1 LGSKLNEQEYKKV
14 IDTVRAVYDLDLDY
28 YKPGQMI
35 RRLSGFL
42 TRVGAKNVDDFCE
55 LIKTNDEVKDKVLDF
70 MTINVTEFFRDSKH
84 FETLQK
90 QVLPEILEKNS
101 APRIWSAGS
110 SRGAEAYSV
119 AMMINE
125 INPKSKAVITGSD
138 LDYRVLNTARNGGPY
153 PDAEVKNIPAI
164 LRSKYMEKTSDGI
177 FVKPEIRSKVTFK
190 RQNLLTDRFDSNF
203 DLIMCRNVV
212 IYFSDDA
219 KDQLNTKFSK
229 ALKKDGVLFIG
240 GTETILSPKSYDLDR
255 MTAAFYRK
263 SNGSQGL
270 KQAA

>member
-1 LGSKLNEQEYKKV
+1 
-14 IDTVRAVYDLDLDY
+14 
-28 YKPGQMI
+28 
-35 RRLSGFL
+35 
-42 TRVGAKNVDDFCE
+42 
-55 LIKTNDEVKDKVLDF
+55 
-70 MTINVTEFFRDSKH
+70 
-84 FETLQK
+84 
-90 QVLPEILEKNS
+90 
-101 APRIWSAGS
+101 
-110 SRGAEAYSV
+110 
-119 AMMINE
+119 
-125 INPKSKAVITGSD
+125 
-138 LDYRVLNTARNGGPY
+138 
-153 PDAEVKNIPAI
+153 
-164 LRSKYMEKTSDGI
+164 MEKTSDGI

-229 ALKKDGVLFIG
+229 ALKNDGVLFIG